1 MKAGFSK
8 KVNSNYFHNV
18 AIVQENNSNQILFS
32 YGYSRFVLNIKKKGG
47 KTYYDIAI
55 ISKFDNVPIELEN
68 MLYEELRYYMPF
80 YVLCHLYNII
90 ENENSEIFNDLKQ
103 NLKKCKKNNNE
114 LIIKELNNPKY
125 KNFKIAQNKIG
136 TFGYITFTFENNI
149 CTIFIDNS
157 MNIYQ
162 YALVINSGGKEMKF
176 GPFKFEEIY
185 KYLTQDILCNILFTI
200 SHEEYSILSDFK
212 ARLSSCVKKNN
223 TPRNNTARNNTS
235 RNNTPRNNTPRNNTS
250 RNNTPRNNTEGSKSG
265 NNTSRNNNRKGN
277 SGFESDYNRIMRRFN
292 YPKTRAELEKSY
304 RVETLK
310 YHPNK
315 VGQRLSVDISGVERN
330 RIMSKAKNDFVK
342 LSDDYEKLMKYFK

>member
-32 YGYSRFVLNIKKKGG
+32 YGYSRFVLNIKKKDG

-68 MLYEELRYYMPF
+68 MLYAELRYYMPF
-80 YVLCHLYNII
+80 YVLCHLYKII

-162 YALVINSGGKEMKF
+162 YAFVINSGGKEMKF

-200 SHEEYSILSDFK
+200 SHEEFSILSDFK

-223 TPRNNTARNNTS
+223 TS
-235 RNNTPRNNTPRNNTS
+235 RNNTPRNNTSRNNTSRNNTSRNNTS

-342 LSDDYEKLMKYFK
+342 LSDDYEKLMKYLK